1 MADFTFAHREEG
13 FDEHIEQSIRGY
25 SSLMEDVISLSRYFV
40 EDNANIVD
48 IGCSTGK
55 NTKAMMEYNKDHSP
69 AAHYIGIEV
78 ADGFEQDLKDRKKEL
93 NSAGFT
99 NVEFIMKDIRK
110 FQITNANLVTSIFTL
125 QFMPKKDRKDVIS
138 NIYAGLNTGGAFIF
152 AEKTICE
159 SALVQDMITFN
170 YYDYKRKAFDTED
183 IMDKERTLRNIMK
196 PLTWKQLEHMIS
208 YAGFTTVQP
217 FWRNHSFVGAI
228 ALK

>member
-13 FDEHIEQSIRGY
+13 FDEHIEKSIRGY
-25 SSLMEDVISLSRYFV
+25 SNLMEDVISLSRYFV
-40 EDNANIVD
+40 EDDTNIVD

-69 AAHYIGIEV
+69 EAKYIGIEI
-78 ADGFEQDLKDRKKEL
+78 ADGFEQDLKNRTKEL
-93 NSAGFT
+93 NTAGFT
-99 NVEFIMKDIRK
+99 NVEFIMKDVRK
-110 FQITNANLVTSIFTL
+110 FQITNANLITSIFTL
-125 QFMPKKDRKDVIS
+125 QFMPKRDRKQVIS
-138 NIYAGLNTGGAFIF
+138 GIYSGLNDGGAFIF

-170 YYDYKRKAFDTED
+170 YYDYKRKSFDTED

-196 PLTWKQLEHMIS
+196 PLTWGQLEHMIS
-208 YAGFTTVQP
+208 YAGFKTVQP

>member
-13 FDEHIEQSIRGY
+13 FDEHIEKSIRGY

-40 EDNANIVD
+40 EDNTNIVD

-55 NTKAMMEYNKDHSP
+55 NTKAMMEYNSDHSP
-69 AAHYIGIEV
+69 DANFIGIEI
-78 ADGFEQDLKDRKKEL
+78 ADGFEKDLKNREKEL
-93 NSAGFT
+93 NTAGLH

-110 FQITNANLVTSIFTL
+110 YQITNANLVTSIFTL
-125 QFMPKKDRKDVIS
+125 QFMPKKDRRDVIS
-138 NIYAGLNTGGAFIF
+138 NIYAGLNDGGAFIF

-159 SALVQDMITFN
+159 SAQVQDMITFN
-170 YYDYKRKAFDTED
+170 YYDYKRKSFDTED

-208 YAGFTTVQP
+208 FAGFSTIQP